1 MFYLEISQ
9 PAQQQISRDAP
20 CGQYRKSSFDVSL
33 LTTSKIFRLPQLE
46 IIDLSRNYLKHIPDE
61 IGVFKFLRVLSVN
74 HNQIRDIPLCLANI
88 STIRILKLYGNPLT
102 ADLMGVVRGP
112 EGTLSPKTPAVP
124 ENEKI
129 QERDT
134 TERIIEYLRRKG
146 QMQDAPL
153 ETPRALSRFPVH
165 PNDSGY
171 LTSGSES
178 AAAPRSPGFSKP
190 SRSHHRM
197 NSSQFSASQHNGP
210 RRPGLAPLALGNERN
225 RSNSESVLQA
235 TQNNKSKRMGMVK
248 KKQTELE
255 VLEETRANRNSFH
268 LRGQSHSSALKNV
281 TLAGDPDSG
290 NEVSR
295 YSGQKGTFLRPLSSV
310 PEQKQPT
317 NVYNATLEGAKGVL
331 YSLHLIQPYLAP
343 LVSLTKNNKSR
354 RSSLEGFRL
363 QLEHLDQSVLG
374 YNSAASIGKPP
385 RLTRTRVCSATR
397 ASIDVYMEVAGIL
410 LDNLDYIVS
419 SADPK
424 HVRTLMLMLYG
435 SWNEQRNARRQL
447 AVKTNAPKN
456 TLKSLRS
463 AQEDT
468 SKSLRSAHET
478 SRELQLNRDDALTPT
493 QDYPKP
499 ERRWRNGSNGSN
511 GTNGQHPFN
520 QLNLASMMSSQ
531 RTTPSHSNFSSR
543 SVSRSNSRAG
553 FNYSSIVNP
562 VAGTPR
568 SGDTFASAG
577 AFLPRSRN
585 GSISI
590 YPDRVRQADPER
602 QQFERILAMLDS
614 AVSQGLQLLPS
625 LEATSHKKLDTARRQ
640 WQPMDM
646 QNLWTI
652 ILDRVRTC
660 AELSKSL
667 KRRLQYARVPNP
679 EVRTSPD
686 LWQLQTRFVDSYTN
700 LLGTLREAQSLNQVD
715 PELRNQLRPIH
726 KTMKEVSSLIKASPW
741 DPLTKPSRSPSIV
754 SSRAPTPVQHGYPM
768 PPPIQTQMMPPP
780 PIPPP
785 SMSTHQ
791 HYQHRRPNGSGE
803 SATSSVTS
811 PNNGSVPATPL
822 SAALGPAAQ
831 ATIPSTPAT
840 AGSMSHIFS
849 GNVFQRADNL
859 LQGQT
864 MFKRPS
870 GVP

>member
-1 MFYLEISQ
+1 MFYLEVSQ
-9 PAQQQISRDAP
+9 PTQQQISRDAP
-20 CGQYRKSSFDVSL
+20 CGQYPDSSLDECL
-33 LTTSKIFRLPQLE
+33 LKVLKIFRLPQLE
-46 IIDLSRNYLKHIPDE
+46 IIDLSKNYLKHIPDE
-61 IGVFKFLRVLSVN
+61 IAVFKSLRVLSVN
-74 HNQIRDIPLCLANI
+74 HNQIRDIPPCLGNI
-88 STIRILKLYGNPLT
+88 STIRILKLYGNPLI
-102 ADLMGVVRGP
+102 ADLMSVVRGP
-112 EGTLSPKTPAVP
+112 EGTLSPATPAVP
-124 ENEKI
+124 DNEKM
-129 QERDT
+129 QERET

-146 QMQDAPL
+146 QMQDGPL

-178 AAAPRSPGFSKP
+178 ASAPRSPGFSKS

-197 NSSQFSASQHNGP
+197 NSSQYSASPHNGP

-248 KKQTELE
+248 KKHTELE
-255 VLEETRANRNSFH
+255 VLDENRANRNSFH

-281 TLAGDPDSG
+281 TLAGDPESSD
-290 NEVSR
+290 EASR

-310 PEQKQPT
+310 PEQKQPA
-317 NVYNATLEGAKGVL
+317 NIYNATVEGAKGVL

-343 LVSLTKNNKSR
+343 LVSLTKKDKSR
-354 RSSLEGFRL
+354 RSSLEGFQL

-397 ASIDVYMEVAGIL
+397 ASIDVYIEVAGIL
-410 LDNLDYIVS
+410 LDNLDSIVS

-424 HVRTLMLMLYG
+424 HIRTLMLMLYG

-447 AVKTNAPKN
+447 AAKMNAPQD
-456 TLKSLRS
+456 TLRS
-463 AQEDT
+463 SQPAREI
-468 SKSLRSAHET
+468 LREQ
-478 SRELQLNRDDALTPT
+478 QLNRDDALTPT

-511 GTNGQHPFN
+511 GTNGQHSFN
-520 QLNLASMMSSQ
+520 QLNLASMISSQ
-531 RTTPSHSNFSSR
+531 RTTPSHSNLSSR
-543 SVSRSNSRAG
+543 SASRSNSRAG
-553 FNYSSIVNP
+553 FNYSSVANA

-568 SGDTFASAG
+568 SGDSFASAG
-577 AFLPRSRN
+577 VFLPRSRN
-585 GSISI
+585 GSIST
-590 YPDRVRQADPER
+590 YPHRVRQADPER
-602 QQFERILAMLDS
+602 LQFERILDMLDS
-614 AVSQGLQLLPS
+614 AVTQGLQLLPS
-625 LEATSHKKLDTARRQ
+625 LEAISHKKLDTARRQ
-640 WQPMDM
+640 WLPMDM
-646 QNLWTI
+646 QNRWTVV
-652 ILDRVRTC
+652 LDQVRTC

-686 LWQLQTRFVDSYTN
+686 LWQLQTRFVKSYTN

-726 KTMKEVSSLIKASPW
+726 KTLKEVSSLIKASPW
-741 DPLTKPSRSPSIV
+741 DALTEPSRSPSAA

-803 SATSSVTS
+803 SATSLVTS

-840 AGSMSHIFS
+840 AGHMSHIFS

-864 MFKRPS
+864 MFKRPG